1 MKKPLTSHPAMRIVV
16 IIAAIL
22 LVWTALAASQSS
34 ETEPDAAVAT
44 GTTDAASDGRPRI
57 DFLTLFDLSDRLEP
71 LYADTLPQWEAEGWQ
86 RVPGVRIEV
95 AGGDFVEYHGEMEP
109 VVVDE
114 YAGESGRILLWEEEE
129 AIVVWE
135 VEVPERGLY
144 WLGFEYYPMPGKRA
158 SAMRDVKIN
167 GVYPFNEARRLQF
180 ERVWRDAHLP
190 KQDNQGNDIRPLQIE
205 TPEWQFKWFEEADT
219 MYRDPFL
226 WPLEKGVNRIEVR
239 AIREPMAVKT
249 LVIASPIVRPTYAE
263 VLEEYR
269 AKGYQEVKDVVIKF
283 QAETPVKKSDPTVRA
298 EFGTDPLM
306 DPPSGGFWRLNEF
319 GSWRWRKGGQWAEW
333 KFTVPKAGLY
343 KIGIKAWQGF
353 QRWPSVREIRI
364 DGEIPFREL
373 EEYEFKYDRYWRME
387 TLSDDEG
394 NPFLFYFDEGEHT
407 ISMRVKVGKAAE
419 TIRLLELTTKELASI
434 GRAITYL
441 TGPNPDPYMEY
452 EVHKQI
458 PELLPKLAEI
468 RDRLRNHAE
477 ELRAY
482 AGTRVDL
489 AELMRLTADQIQT
502 MIRDPY
508 RIHTRIDEFAE
519 MQSRLSYYILE
530 LRYGPIALDYFMV
543 AAPDTTWPRVK
554 ANFWERFWYE
564 VEGFIESFHKDYA
577 GVGNIYEEDEAL
589 EVWVA
594 WGREWAMIVK
604 EMIEEDF
611 TPATGI
617 KVNVNVIPRSA
628 VHAQSASVILLAAAS
643 GNAPDL
649 VIGADQQLPV
659 EFAIRGGVVDL
670 TQFEDFEEVLDR
682 FRPGML
688 TPYTYRGGVYAL
700 PETQSFNMMFY
711 RIDIMEQIAKETG
724 IMEPQTWQEVL
735 EILPSLQQRG
745 MNFYYPSPTQT
756 VSSQSFAPFLYQ
768 YGGDFY
774 TEDGLRSA
782 LDTPQALQAFRLWTD
797 LYANYKLELEANFY
811 NRMRTGEIP
820 IGVADYYNYVL
831 LSTAAPELTGWW
843 KMVPLPGVRRPDGT
857 IDRSAGGTSTA
868 TVIFSDSKRP
878 EDAWKLAKWWTSTE
892 VQTRYAEEL
901 EALLGVEA
909 KWNTANIHAF
919 NNLPWPKQDI
929 EAIQKQWEWF
939 REKPVVLGDYF
950 TPRHLTNAWN
960 AVVLEGRNPREAL
973 EKAVEDIN
981 RELIRKQEEFG
992 IEVPEEL
999 KRDLYRGRHRL
1010 TTIP

>member
-1 MKKPLTSHPAMRIVV
+1 MQDGGIGVKSRRKLGWTEGFLA
-16 IIAAIL
+16 IAA
-22 LVWTALAASQSS
+22 VVALALSPVAQAQVNDAS
-34 ETEPDAAVAT
+34 ALGRT
-44 GTTDAASDGRPRI
+44 GI
-57 DFLTLFDLSDRLEP
+57 DFISLFNLNDRLEP
-71 LYADTLPQWEAEGWQ
+71 LYADVQTAWEEAGW
-86 RVPGVRIEV
+86 RSIDGVRIEIP
-95 AGGDFVEYHGEMEP
+95 GGDYVQYSGETEP
-109 VVVDE
+109 RVASSFE
-114 YAGESGRILLWEEEE
+114 GETGQILLWEEEDSV
-129 AIVVWE
+129 VVWE

-144 WLGFEYYPMPGKRA
+144 WIGFEYYPLPGKRA
-158 SAMRDVKIN
+158 SAMRDIKIN

-180 ERVWRDAHLP
+180 ERVWRDANLP
-190 KQDNQGNDIRPLQIE
+190 KQDNQGNDIRPIQIE
-205 TPEWQFKWFEEADT
+205 TPEWQFKWAEDADG
-219 MYRDPFL
+219 MYRYPFL
-226 WPLEKGVNRIEVR
+226 WPLEEGVNRIEVHS
-239 AIREPMAVKT
+239 IREPMAVKS
-249 LVIASPIVRPTYAE
+249 LVVSSPIRRPTYAE
-263 VLEEYR
+263 VLAEYQ
-269 AKGYQEVKDVVIKF
+269 AKGYREVRDAMIKF
-283 QAETPVKKSDPTVRA
+283 QAETPTKKSDPTVRA
-298 EFGTDPLM
+298 EFGADPLM
-306 DPPSGGFWRLNEF
+306 DPPSEGFWRLNEF
-319 GSWRWRKGGQWAEW
+319 GSSRWRRGGQWAEW
-333 KFTVPKAGLY
+333 TFTVPEAGLY

-353 QRWPSVREIRI
+353 YRLPTIREIRI
-364 DGEIPFREL
+364 DGEIPFQEL
-373 EEYEFKYDRYWRME
+373 EEYPFRYDRYWRVE
-387 TLSDDEG
+387 TLSDENG
-394 NPFLFYFDEGEHT
+394 EPFLFYLDEGEHT
-407 ISMRVKVGKAAE
+407 ITMRVKIGKAAE
-419 TIRLLELTTKELASI
+419 TIRLLELTSKELSGI

-441 TGPNPDPYMEY
+441 TGPNPDPFMEY

-458 PELLPKLAEI
+458 PELLPKLTEI

-477 ELRAY
+477 EIRAY

-489 AELMRLTADQIQT
+489 AELMRLTADQIDT

-519 MQSRLSYYILE
+519 MQSRLSFYVLE
-530 LRYGPIALDYFMV
+530 LRYHPIALDYFLV
-543 AAPDTTWPRVK
+543 ASPDATWPRVK
-554 ANFWERFWYE
+554 ANFWERFIYE
-564 VEGFIESFHKDYA
+564 VEGFIESFRKDYA

-594 WGREWAMIVK
+594 WGREWAMIIK

-611 TPATGI
+611 TPNTGI
-617 KVNVNVIPRSA
+617 RVNVNVIPRSA
-628 VHAQSASVILLAAAS
+628 VNAQSASVILLAAAS
-643 GNAPDL
+643 GNAPDV

-670 TQFEDFEEVLDR
+670 SQFEDFHEVIDR

-711 RIDIMEQIAKETG
+711 RVDIMEEIAKETG
-724 IMEPQTWQEVL
+724 ILEPQTWQEVL
-735 EILPSLQQRG
+735 EILPSLQQRA

-756 VSSQSFAPFLYQ
+756 VSSNSFAPFLYQ

-782 LDTPQALQAFRLWTD
+782 LDTPQALQAFRFWTD
-797 LYANYKLELEANFY
+797 LYANFKLELEANFY

-820 IGVADYYNYVL
+820 IGIADYYNYVL

-843 KMVPLPGVRRPDGT
+843 KMVPIPGVRKPDGS

-868 TVIFSDSKRP
+868 TVVFSDSKRP
-878 EDAWKLAKWWTSTE
+878 EDAWQLVKWWTSTE

-909 KWNTANIHAF
+909 KWNTANVLAF

-929 EAIQKQWEWF
+929 EAIQSQWEWF

-950 TPRHLTNAWN
+950 TPRHITNAWN
-960 AVVLEGRNPREAL
+960 SVVLEGRNHREAL

-992 IEVPEEL
+992 IEIPEEL
-999 KRDLYRGRHRL
+999 KRDLYRGRQRI
-1010 TTIP
+1010 TPVTIP

>member
-1 MKKPLTSHPAMRIVV
+1 MPQTPKSVKRI
-16 IIAAIL
+16 L
-22 LVWTALAASQSS
+22 LAASLLVLVGLVSMS
-34 ETEPDAAVAT
+34 AAQP
-44 GTTDAASDGRPRI
+44 ASNEGEAPVGRPGI
-57 DFLTLFDLSDRLEP
+57 DFIELFNLNDRLEP
-71 LYADTLPQWEAEGWQ
+71 LYADIQSIWDEQGFQRAE
-86 RVPGVRIEV
+86 GVRIEIPG
-95 AGGDFVEYHGEMEP
+95 AAFVEYRGETEP
-109 VVVDE
+109 VIVDSYE
-114 YAGESGRILLWEEEE
+114 GETGSIFLWEEEE
-129 AIVVWE
+129 STVVYE
-135 VEVPERGLY
+135 VDVPAKGLY
-144 WLGFEYYPMPGKRA
+144 WIGIEYYSMPGKRA
-158 SAMRDVKIN
+158 SAMRDIKIN

-180 ERVWRDAHLP
+180 ERVWRDANLP
-190 KQDNQGNDIRPLQIE
+190 KQDNQGNDIRPIQIE
-205 TPEWQFKWFEEADT
+205 TPEWQFKWVEDSDT
-219 MYRDPFL
+219 MYRYPFL
-226 WPLEKGVNRIEVR
+226 WPLDEGVNRIEIR
-239 AIREPMAVKT
+239 SIREPMAVKT
-249 LVIASPIVRPTYAE
+249 LVIAAPERLPTYAE
-263 VLEEYR
+263 VLAEYR
-269 AKGYQEVKDVVIKF
+269 AKGYQEVKDVIVKF

-306 DPPSGGFWRLNEF
+306 DPPSEGFWRLNEF

-333 KFTVPKAGLY
+333 KFTITEPGLY

-364 DGEIPFREL
+364 NGKIPFQEL
-373 EEYEFKYDRYWRME
+373 EEYEFHYDRYWRME
-387 TLSDDEG
+387 ELADENG
-394 NPFLFYFDEGEHT
+394 NPYLFYFEPGEHT
-407 ISMRVKVGKAAE
+407 ISMRVKVGRAAD
-419 TIRLLELTTKELASI
+419 TIRLLELTTKELAGI

-458 PELLPKLAEI
+458 PELLPKLQEI

-477 ELRAY
+477 ELRAWTN
-482 AGTRVDL
+482 TRVDL
-489 AELMRLTADQIQT
+489 AELMRLTADQLDT

-519 MQSRLSYYILE
+519 MQSRLSFYILE

-543 AAPDTTWPRVK
+543 ASPDAQWPRVK
-554 ANFWERFWYE
+554 ANVWERFWYE
-564 VEGFIESFHKDYA
+564 VEGFVESFYKDYA
-577 GVGNIYEEDEAL
+577 GVGNIYDDDEAL

-611 TPATGI
+611 TPKTGI
-617 KVNVNVIPRSA
+617 RVNVNVIPRSA

-649 VIGADQQLPV
+649 VMGADAQLPV

-670 TQFEDFEEVLDR
+670 SQFDDFEEVLDR

-711 RIDIMEQIAKETG
+711 RIDIMEEIAKETG

-782 LDTPQALQAFRLWTD
+782 LDTPEALQAFRLWTD
-797 LYANYKLELEANFY
+797 LYANFKLDIEANFY

-843 KMVPLPGVRRPDGT
+843 RMVPLPGIRKPDGT

-868 TVIFSDSKRP
+868 TVVFKDSKRP
-878 EDAWKLAKWWTSTE
+878 YEAWQLAKWWTSTE

-909 KWNTANIHAF
+909 KWNTANVQAF
-919 NNLPWPKQDI
+919 NNLPWPRQDI
-929 EAIQKQWEWF
+929 EAIQAQWEWF

-950 TPRHLTNAWN
+950 TPRHITNAWN
-960 AVVLEGRNPREAL
+960 SVVLEGRNPREAL

-992 IEVPEEL
+992 IEIPEEL
-999 KRDLYRGRHRL
+999 KRDLYRGRQRVSPV
-1010 TTIP
+1010 TIP